1 MLTYWNPISLRC
13 CPMSRMMSASIPVSF
28 LCFLFLTASAE
39 ETLPLSS
46 SSHPLLSKRSP
57 LATGLLP
64 FSKITPFD
72 CITSFELEEIE
83 FPLVHVVLKE
93 GSPISVSR
101 ESRALFTGGG
111 VNPPSP
117 SLSDEARA
125 YTFTRQSQATRNST
139 HFWTLSQ
146 LRGTELQYLE
156 PLSDRITTL

>member
-1 MLTYWNPISLRC
+1 
-13 CPMSRMMSASIPVSF
+13 MSRMVSASIPVSF

-46 SSHPLLSKRSP
+46 SSRPLLSKRSP

-72 CITSFELEEIE
+72 CITSFEVEIE
-83 FPLVHVVLKE
+83 FPLQVVLKE

-101 ESRALFTGGG
+101 ERRALFTGGG

-125 YTFTRQSQATRNST
+125 YTSSQDRAK
-139 HFWTLSQ
+139 L
-146 LRGTELQYLE
+146 LGT
-156 PLSDRITTL
+156 